1 MPDNSQ
7 YVQINVGV
15 GPPRGIVRRG
25 PLPGTSRHVRH
36 APIDALRGFV
46 EHFWFIAWNLG
57 DAPPYAAATL
67 QHPSV
72 HLAFEDGGSRIV
84 GVMTKRFET
93 VLSGRGRVFGV
104 KFRPGGFR
112 PWLGRAVATI
122 TDRRIAPA
130 DVFGRAITSLDAAI
144 TACDD
149 ELAMIERATAF
160 LVAHLPPPDPNVER
174 AAALA
179 ASIAAEREITRVEQ
193 LVASSGLERRALQRL
208 FREYIG
214 VSPKWVINRYRL
226 HEALEQ
232 IAAGDAIDWTRL
244 ALDLGYFDQAH
255 FIRDFRRLVGVSPGA
270 YARGAKEGRGPASS
284 DSAR

>member
-1 MPDNSQ
+1 MAEDSR
-7 YVQINVGV
+7 YVQLNVGV

-36 APIDALRGFV
+36 APVDALRAWI
-46 EHFWFIAWNLG
+46 EHFWFISWDLG

-72 HLAFEDGGSRIV
+72 HLVFEDDGSRIV

-93 VLSGRGRVFGV
+93 VLRGRGRVFGV

-122 TDRRIAPA
+122 TDRRIAPV
-130 DVFGRAITSLDAAI
+130 DVFGSAIARLDAAI
-144 TACDD
+144 AAASD
-149 ELAMIERATAF
+149 ELAMIEHATSF
-160 LVAHLPPPDPNVER
+160 LLARTPSPDANVARV
-174 AAALA
+174 AAIA
-179 ASIAAEREITRVEQ
+179 ASIMADRAITRVEH
-193 LVASSGLERRALQRL
+193 LVAATGLDLRALQRL
-208 FREYIG
+208 FREYVG
-214 VSPKWVINRYRL
+214 ASPKWVINRYRL

-232 IAAGDAIDWTRL
+232 IAAGGAIDWAAL

-255 FIRDFRRLVGVSPGA
+255 FIRDFRALVGVSPGA
-270 YARGAKEGRGPASS
+270 YMRGMR
-284 DSAR
+284 

>member
-1 MPDNSQ
+1 MAEDSR
-7 YVQINVGV
+7 YVQLNVGV

-36 APIDALRGFV
+36 APVDALRAWI
-46 EHFWFIAWNLG
+46 EHFWFISWDLG

-72 HLAFEDGGSRIV
+72 HLVFEDVGSRIV

-93 VLSGRGRVFGV
+93 VLRGRGRVFGV

-122 TDRRIAPA
+122 TDRRIAPV
-130 DVFGRAITSLDAAI
+130 DVFGSAIARLDAAI
-144 TACDD
+144 AAASD
-149 ELAMIERATAF
+149 ELAMIEHATSF
-160 LVAHLPPPDPNVER
+160 LLARLPPPDANVER
-174 AAALA
+174 VAAIA
-179 ASIAAEREITRVEQ
+179 ASIMADRAITRVEH
-193 LVASSGLERRALQRL
+193 LVAATGLDLRALQRL
-208 FREYIG
+208 FREYVG
-214 VSPKWVINRYRL
+214 ASPKWVINRYRL

-232 IAAGDAIDWTRL
+232 IAAGGAIDWAAL

-255 FIRDFRRLVGVSPGA
+255 FIRDFRALVGVSPGA
-270 YARGAKEGRGPASS
+270 YVRGMR
-284 DSAR
+284 

>member
-1 MPDNSQ
+1 MAEDSR
-7 YVQINVGV
+7 YVQLNVGV

-36 APIDALRGFV
+36 APVDALRAWI
-46 EHFWFIAWNLG
+46 EHFWFISWDLG

-72 HLAFEDGGSRIV
+72 HLVFEDVGSRIV

-93 VLSGRGRVFGV
+93 VLRGRGRVFGV

-122 TDRRIAPA
+122 TDRRIAPV
-130 DVFGRAITSLDAAI
+130 DVFGSAIARLDAAI
-144 TACDD
+144 AAASD
-149 ELAMIERATAF
+149 ELAMIGHATSF
-160 LVAHLPPPDPNVER
+160 LLARTPSPDENVER
-174 AAALA
+174 VAAIA
-179 ASIAAEREITRVEQ
+179 ASIMADRAITRVEH
-193 LVASSGLERRALQRL
+193 LVAATGLDLRALQRL
-208 FREYIG
+208 FREYVG

-232 IAAGDAIDWTRL
+232 IAAGGAIDWAAL

-255 FIRDFRRLVGVSPGA
+255 FIRDFRALVGVSPGA
-270 YARGAKEGRGPASS
+270 YVRGMR
-284 DSAR
+284 

>member
-1 MPDNSQ
+1 MAEDSR
-7 YVQINVGV
+7 YVQLNVGV

-36 APIDALRGFV
+36 APVDALRPWV
-46 EHFWFIAWNLG
+46 EHFWFIAWDLG

-72 HLAFEDGGSRIV
+72 HLVFEGDGSRIV

-93 VLSGRGRVFGV
+93 VLRGRGRVFGV

-130 DVFGRAITSLDAAI
+130 GVFGRPVAQLDAAI
-144 TACDD
+144 AACTD
-149 ELAMIERATAF
+149 EHAMIERATAF
-160 LVAHLPPPDPNVER
+160 LLARVPPPDANVAR
-174 AAALA
+174 VATLC
-179 ASIAAEREITRVEQ
+179 ASIMADRAITRVEH
-193 LVASSGLERRALQRL
+193 LVAATGLDVRTLQRL
-208 FREYIG
+208 FRDYVG
-214 VSPKWVINRYRL
+214 ASPKWVINRYRL

-232 IAAGDAIDWTRL
+232 IASGGALDWTAL

-255 FIRDFRRLVGVSPGA
+255 FIRDFRALVGVSPGA
-270 YARGAKEGRGPASS
+270 YLRGMR
-284 DSAR
+284 

>member
-1 MPDNSQ
+1 MAEDSR
-7 YVQINVGV
+7 YVQLNVGV

-36 APIDALRGFV
+36 APVDALRAWI
-46 EHFWFIAWNLG
+46 EHFWFISWDLG

-72 HLAFEDGGSRIV
+72 HLVFEDDGSRIV

-93 VLSGRGRVFGV
+93 VLRGRGRVFGV

-122 TDRRIAPA
+122 TDRRIAPV
-130 DVFGRAITSLDAAI
+130 DVFGSAIARLDAAI
-144 TACDD
+144 AAASD
-149 ELAMIERATAF
+149 ELAMIGHATSF
-160 LVAHLPPPDPNVER
+160 LLARTPSPDANVARV
-174 AAALA
+174 AAIA
-179 ASIAAEREITRVEQ
+179 ASIMADRAITRVEH
-193 LVASSGLERRALQRL
+193 LVAATGLDLRAPQRL
-208 FREYIG
+208 FREYVG

-232 IAAGDAIDWTRL
+232 IAAGGAIDWAAL

-255 FIRDFRRLVGVSPGA
+255 FIRDFRALVGVSPGA
-270 YARGAKEGRGPASS
+270 YVRGMR
-284 DSAR
+284 

>member
-1 MPDNSQ
+1 MAGDPRW
-7 YVQINVGV
+7 VQINVGV

-36 APIDALRGFV
+36 VPSEALRGFV
-46 EHFWFIAWNLG
+46 EHFWYIAWDLG

-72 HLAFEDGGSRIV
+72 HFVFEEGVSRVV

-93 VLSGRGRVFGV
+93 VLRGRGRVFGV

-122 TDRRIAPA
+122 TDRRIDPA
-130 DVFGRAITSLDAAI
+130 DVFGPAVAPLEHAIA
-144 TACDD
+144 ACDD
-149 ELAMIERATAF
+149 ELAMIEHATAF
-160 LVAHLPPPDPNVER
+160 LCARMPPPDATVER
-174 AAALA
+174 VAALA
-179 ASIAAEREITRVEQ
+179 AAVASNRAITRVEH
-193 LVASSGLERRALQRL
+193 LRALAGLDTRALQRL
-208 FREYIG
+208 FRDYVG

-232 IAAGDAIDWTRL
+232 IAAGDAIDWAAL

-255 FIRDFRRLVGVSPGA
+255 FIRDFRRLVGVSPAA
-270 YARGAKEGRGPASS
+270 YARTAARICGDEGR
-284 DSAR
+284 

>member
-1 MPDNSQ
+1 MAEDSR
-7 YVQINVGV
+7 YVQLNVGV

-36 APIDALRGFV
+36 APVDALRAWI
-46 EHFWFIAWNLG
+46 EHFWFISWDLG

-72 HLAFEDGGSRIV
+72 HLVFEDVGSRIV

-93 VLSGRGRVFGV
+93 VLRGRGRVFGV

-122 TDRRIAPA
+122 TDRRIAPV
-130 DVFGRAITSLDAAI
+130 DVFGSAIARLDAAI
-144 TACDD
+144 AAASD
-149 ELAMIERATAF
+149 ELAMIGHATSF
-160 LVAHLPPPDPNVER
+160 LLARTPSPDANVARV
-174 AAALA
+174 AAIA
-179 ASIAAEREITRVEQ
+179 ASIMADRAITRVEH
-193 LVASSGLERRALQRL
+193 LVAATGLDLRALQRL
-208 FREYIG
+208 FREYVG

-232 IAAGDAIDWTRL
+232 IAAGGAIDWAAL

-255 FIRDFRRLVGVSPGA
+255 FIRDFRALVGVSPGA
-270 YARGAKEGRGPASS
+270 YVRGMR
-284 DSAR
+284 

>member
-1 MPDNSQ
+1 MAEDSR
-7 YVQINVGV
+7 YVQLNVGV

-36 APIDALRGFV
+36 APVDALRAWI
-46 EHFWFIAWNLG
+46 EHFWFISWDLG

-72 HLAFEDGGSRIV
+72 HLVFEDVGSRIV

-93 VLSGRGRVFGV
+93 VLRGRGRVFGV

-122 TDRRIAPA
+122 TDRRIAPV
-130 DVFGRAITSLDAAI
+130 DVFGSAIARLDAAI
-144 TACDD
+144 AAASD
-149 ELAMIERATAF
+149 ELAMIGHATSF
-160 LVAHLPPPDPNVER
+160 LLARTPSPDANVARV
-174 AAALA
+174 AAIA
-179 ASIAAEREITRVEQ
+179 ASIMADRAITRVEH
-193 LVASSGLERRALQRL
+193 LVAATGLDLRALQRL
-208 FREYIG
+208 FREYVG
-214 VSPKWVINRYRL
+214 ASPKWVINRYRL

-232 IAAGDAIDWTRL
+232 IAAGGAIDWAAL

-255 FIRDFRRLVGVSPGA
+255 FIRDFRALVGVSPGA
-270 YARGAKEGRGPASS
+270 YVRGMR
-284 DSAR
+284 

>member
-1 MPDNSQ
+1 MPQDPRQ
-7 YVQINVGV
+7 VQVNVGV

-36 APIDALRGFV
+36 APVDALRGFV
-46 EHFWFIAWNLG
+46 EHFWFISWDLG

-72 HLAFEDGGSRIV
+72 HLVFEDGGSRVV

-93 VLSGRGRVFGV
+93 VLRGQGRVFGV

-130 DVFGRAITSLDAAI
+130 DVFGKPIAQLDAAI
-144 TACDD
+144 AASDD
-149 ELAMIERATAF
+149 ELAMIERATGF
-160 LVAHLPPPDPNVER
+160 LLARVPPPDPTVER
-174 AAALA
+174 IASLA
-179 ASIAAEREITRVEQ
+179 ARIASDRGITRVEH
-193 LVASSGLERRALQRL
+193 LVTTAGVEARSLQRL
-208 FREYIG
+208 FRDYVG

-232 IAAGDAIDWTRL
+232 IAAGDAIDWAAL

-255 FIRDFRRLVGVSPGA
+255 FIRDFRRLVGVAPGA
-270 YARGAKEGRGPASS
+270 YARG
-284 DSAR
+284 SA

>member
-1 MPDNSQ
+1 MAEDSR
-7 YVQINVGV
+7 YVQLNVGV

-36 APIDALRGFV
+36 APVDALRAWI
-46 EHFWFIAWNLG
+46 EHFWFISWDLG

-72 HLAFEDGGSRIV
+72 HLVFEDVGSRIV

-93 VLSGRGRVFGV
+93 VLRGRGRVFGV

-122 TDRRIAPA
+122 TDRRIAPV
-130 DVFGRAITSLDAAI
+130 DVFGSAIARLDAAI
-144 TACDD
+144 AAASD
-149 ELAMIERATAF
+149 ELAMIEHATSF
-160 LVAHLPPPDPNVER
+160 LLARLPPPDANVER
-174 AAALA
+174 VAAIA
-179 ASIAAEREITRVEQ
+179 ASIMADRAITRVEH
-193 LVASSGLERRALQRL
+193 LVAATGLDLRALQRL
-208 FREYIG
+208 FREYVG
-214 VSPKWVINRYRL
+214 ASPKWVINRYRL

-232 IAAGDAIDWTRL
+232 IAAGGAIDWAAL

-255 FIRDFRRLVGVSPGA
+255 FIRDFRALVGVSPGA
-270 YARGAKEGRGPASS
+270 YMRGMR
-284 DSAR
+284 

>member
-1 MPDNSQ
+1 MAEDSR
-7 YVQINVGV
+7 YVQLNVGV

-36 APIDALRGFV
+36 APVDALRAWI
-46 EHFWFIAWNLG
+46 EHFWFISWDLG

-72 HLAFEDGGSRIV
+72 HLVFEDDGSRIV

-93 VLSGRGRVFGV
+93 VLRGRGRVFGV

-122 TDRRIAPA
+122 TDRRIAPV
-130 DVFGRAITSLDAAI
+130 DVFGSAIARLDAAI
-144 TACDD
+144 AAASD
-149 ELAMIERATAF
+149 ELAMIGHATSF
-160 LVAHLPPPDPNVER
+160 LLARTPSPDANVARV
-174 AAALA
+174 AAIA
-179 ASIAAEREITRVEQ
+179 ASIMADRAITRVEH
-193 LVASSGLERRALQRL
+193 LVAATGLDLRALQRL
-208 FREYIG
+208 FREYVG

-232 IAAGDAIDWTRL
+232 IAAGGAIDWAAL

-255 FIRDFRRLVGVSPGA
+255 FIRDFRALVGVSPGA
-270 YARGAKEGRGPASS
+270 YVRGMR
-284 DSAR
+284 

>member
-1 MPDNSQ
+1 MAEDSR
-7 YVQINVGV
+7 YVQLNVGV

-36 APIDALRGFV
+36 APVDALRAWI
-46 EHFWFIAWNLG
+46 EHFWFISWDLG

-72 HLAFEDGGSRIV
+72 HLVFEDDGSRIV

-93 VLSGRGRVFGV
+93 VLRGRGRVFGV

-122 TDRRIAPA
+122 TDRRIAPV
-130 DVFGRAITSLDAAI
+130 DVFGSAIARLDAAI
-144 TACDD
+144 AAASD
-149 ELAMIERATAF
+149 ELAMIGHATSF
-160 LVAHLPPPDPNVER
+160 LLARTPSPDANVER
-174 AAALA
+174 VAAIA
-179 ASIAAEREITRVEQ
+179 ASIMADRAITRVEH
-193 LVASSGLERRALQRL
+193 LVAATGLDLRALQRL
-208 FREYIG
+208 FREYVG
-214 VSPKWVINRYRL
+214 ASPKWVINRYRL

-232 IAAGDAIDWTRL
+232 IAAGGAIDWAAL

-255 FIRDFRRLVGVSPGA
+255 FIRDFRALVGVSPGA
-270 YARGAKEGRGPASS
+270 YVRGMR
-284 DSAR
+284 

>member
-1 MPDNSQ
+1 MAEDSR
-7 YVQINVGV
+7 YVQLNVGV

-36 APIDALRGFV
+36 APVDALRAWI
-46 EHFWFIAWNLG
+46 EHFWFISWDLG

-72 HLAFEDGGSRIV
+72 HLVFEDVGSRIV

-93 VLSGRGRVFGV
+93 VLRGRGRVFGV

-122 TDRRIAPA
+122 TDRRIAPV
-130 DVFGRAITSLDAAI
+130 DVFGSAIARLDAAI
-144 TACDD
+144 AAASD
-149 ELAMIERATAF
+149 ELAMIGHATSF
-160 LVAHLPPPDPNVER
+160 LLARTPSPDENVER
-174 AAALA
+174 VAAIA
-179 ASIAAEREITRVEQ
+179 ASIMADRAITRVEH
-193 LVASSGLERRALQRL
+193 LVAATGLDLRALQRL
-208 FREYIG
+208 FREYVG
-214 VSPKWVINRYRL
+214 ASPKWVINRYRL

-232 IAAGDAIDWTRL
+232 IAAGGAIDWAAL

-255 FIRDFRRLVGVSPGA
+255 FIRDFRALVGVSPGA
-270 YARGAKEGRGPASS
+270 YVRGMR
-284 DSAR
+284 

>member
-1 MPDNSQ
+1 MRAAGLEIRDMAQDPR
-7 YVQINVGV
+7 YVQVNVGV

-36 APIDALRGFV
+36 APVDALRAFV
-46 EHFWFIAWNLG
+46 EHFWFISWDLG

-72 HLAFEDGGSRIV
+72 HLVFEDGGARVV

-93 VLSGRGRVFGV
+93 VLRGRGRVFGV

-112 PWLGRAVATI
+112 PWLGRSVATI

-130 DVFGRAITSLDAAI
+130 DVFGKPVAKLDAAI
-144 TACDD
+144 AASDD
-149 ELAMIERATAF
+149 ELAMIGHATEF
-160 LVAHLPPPDPNVER
+160 LVARLPPPDATVER
-174 AAALA
+174 VAALA
-179 ASIAAEREITRVEQ
+179 ASVASDRTITRVER
-193 LVASSGLERRALQRL
+193 LAALAGSDVRALQRL
-208 FREYIG
+208 FRDYVG
-214 VSPKWVINRYRL
+214 VGPKWVVNRYRL

-232 IAAGDAIDWTRL
+232 IAAGDAIDWTTL

-255 FIRDFRRLVGVSPGA
+255 FIRDFRRLVGVSPAA
-270 YARGAKEGRGPASS
+270 YARGIG
-284 DSAR
+284 

>member
-1 MPDNSQ
+1 MAKDSR
-7 YVQINVGV
+7 YVQLNVGV

-36 APIDALRGFV
+36 APVDALRAWI
-46 EHFWFIAWNLG
+46 EHFWFISWDLG

-72 HLAFEDGGSRIV
+72 HLVFEDVGSRIV

-93 VLSGRGRVFGV
+93 VLRGRGRVFGV

-122 TDRRIAPA
+122 TDRRIAPV
-130 DVFGRAITSLDAAI
+130 DVFGSAIARLDAAI
-144 TACDD
+144 AAASD
-149 ELAMIERATAF
+149 ELAMIGHATSF
-160 LVAHLPPPDPNVER
+160 LLARTPSPDANVARV
-174 AAALA
+174 AAIA
-179 ASIAAEREITRVEQ
+179 ASIMADRAITRVEH
-193 LVASSGLERRALQRL
+193 LVAATGLDLRALQRL
-208 FREYIG
+208 FREYVG

-232 IAAGDAIDWTRL
+232 IAAGGAIDWAAL

-255 FIRDFRRLVGVSPGA
+255 FIRDFRALVGVSPGA
-270 YARGAKEGRGPASS
+270 YVRGMR
-284 DSAR
+284 